1 MQIGSPLGIMAR
13 CKMVSVGVSM
23 ERSPPERANRYM
35 SMAEPD
41 AQFRKLPLNALVH
54 LRLSAW
60 CENFRGAIIV
70 RVATLCIVVSQILC
84 ASIIGSIVPPSGYII
99 FSPHG
104 RMLHGQRQRHGR
116 LVHRHLRKQGY
127 GR

>member
-54 LRLSAW
+54 LRLSADPVESLVVCDLSSW

-84 ASIIGSIVPPSGYII
+84 ASIIGSIVPPS
-99 FSPHG
+99 
-104 RMLHGQRQRHGR
+104 
-116 LVHRHLRKQGY
+116 
-127 GR
+127 